1 MGEFFEGKITID
13 ENLYLFKED
22 GELYNHL
29 KLDMYA
35 PLSDCVHADDLPR
48 LNEILNSVKN
58 DGSNNTSAIRMLC
71 QDNTYRWFMIIAEKE
86 HFEVN
91 GQNMMTLLLSDW
103 LLQSDYMNLLLEK
116 VSYNDAYLQMLQG
129 ILLCYDRNA
138 DYLDIFMQQDN
149 HHISFFSG
157 NIAKWKQFCL
167 ENRVSKQDI
176 PALFEFSDDLE
187 AGRSGTYDILTNM
200 FSEQGKES
208 LFTFKCNMVHGQTQI
223 VLGCIIPHA
232 QGSAALLGE
241 TYEKDVGIDALN
253 KKAITEYAKR
263 AIHAAGDQK
272 VYIGIIDLDNFKIIN
287 DTYGHLFGDEV
298 LKLSGE
304 IIKNALGNRGMLG
317 RIGGDEM
324 MIVVDQISDYTEL
337 RNLLR
342 TIRTNIEWAYKG
354 KGDNIVTTC
363 SIGISCYPDQGST
376 FEEVFEV
383 SDRMLYLA
391 KGKGKNRY
399 VIYTPGLHD
408 NQKEMDCLHAKPQDI
423 DAEQFKNNKIGVL
436 QRMIDDY
443 LIRKVVTNEVM
454 FREIG
459 LAFELQEILYV
470 SEENAFVLQWT
481 PEGTSYD
488 ISAVHAFYLDDDFV
502 KCFDQNGMFFM
513 NNYTIIEGK
522 CPAVA
527 KELKQRNVQS
537 AIFYHLTN
545 ASGYLMFARKN
556 SRSLWSEYEMMAF
569 GIIARTIDIAIMN
582 R

>member
-1 MGEFFEGKITID
+1 
-13 ENLYLFKED
+13 
-22 GELYNHL
+22 
-29 KLDMYA
+29 MYA

-48 LNEILNSVKN
+48 LNELLNSVKN
-58 DGSNNTSAIRMLC
+58 DGNNNSSAIRMLC

-86 HFEVN
+86 QFEVN

-103 LLQSDYMNLLLEK
+103 LLQSDYMNLLMEK

-167 ENRVSKQDI
+167 ENRVAKQDI
-176 PALFEFSDDLE
+176 PALFELCDDLE
-187 AGRSGTYDILTNM
+187 AGRSGAYDILSNM
-200 FSEQGKES
+200 FSDQGKES
-208 LFTFKCNMVHGQTQI
+208 LFTFKCNMVHGQTRI

-232 QGSAALLGE
+232 QGSVALLGE
-241 TYEKDVGIDALN
+241 TYEKDVGD
-253 KKAITEYAKR
+253 K
-263 AIHAAGDQK
+263 K

-287 DTYGHLFGDEV
+287 DTYGHFFGDEV
-298 LKLSGE
+298 LKLSCE

-391 KGKGKNRY
+391 KEKGKNRY

-443 LIRKVVTNEVM
+443 LLRKVVTNEVM

-459 LAFELQEILYV
+459 LAFDLQEILYV

-488 ISAVHAFYLDDDFV
+488 ISAVHAFYLDEDLLN
-502 KCFDQNGMFFM
+502 CFDQNGMFIM
-513 NNYTIIEGK
+513 NNYSFIEGK
-522 CPAVA
+522 SPTVA
-527 KELKQRNVQS
+527 EELKTRGVQS
-537 AIFYHLTN
+537 AIFYRLTN

-556 SRSLWSEYEMMAF
+556 SRHLWSEYETMAF